1 MAVWTLVL
9 RSLSLLALAVWVGG
23 FTFYSAVVIPALH
36 EAMGSVEAGLITQRV
51 TDTLNAIGAAAVVL
65 CWLWAAVERPTDAV
79 RWNRARLGLL
89 ATSTLLLVI
98 LIALHR
104 VMDRRLETS
113 GLRGFYRLHRAYLL
127 ASTAQWAANLGL
139 LLICAF
145 GWRDQGKLA
154 RREGGA
160 SELR

>member
-1 MAVWTLVL
+1 MAVWALAL

-23 FTFYSAVVIPALH
+23 FTFYSAVVIPVLH
-36 EAMGSVEAGLITQRV
+36 ESMGSVEAGLITQRV
-51 TDTLNAIGAAAVVL
+51 TDTLNGIGAAAVVL
-65 CWLWAAVERPTDAV
+65 CCLWAAVERPPYAV
-79 RWNRARLGLL
+79 RSNRARLGLL
-89 ATSTLLLVI
+89 AASTALLVV

-113 GLRGFYRLHRAYLL
+113 GLRGFYPLHRAYLL

-139 LLICAF
+139 LLVFAL
-145 GWRDQGKLA
+145 GWRDHP
-154 RREGGA
+154 RVPRPEGGA